1 MTKQFKLSKL
11 KVDIDFVDPVTFK
24 KVCSF
29 NQCIEKFEP
38 HSEVIEHCSRLG
50 THLKENY
57 FHKCMECGRKMK
69 SKQDTNK
76 TWSSVMAA
84 IASGRFAPG
93 YEQEEK
99 KT

>member
-50 THLKENY
+50 THRKENGT
-57 FHKCMECGRKMK
+57 FR
-69 SKQDTNK
+69 SA
-76 TWSSVMAA
+76 WSAL
-84 IASGRFAPG
+84 
-93 YEQEEK
+93 EK
-99 KT
+99 